1 MIIKALLFDIG
12 GVLYRSLKGGPR
24 LKWERQ
30 LGLSQGQL
38 ADIVFTHPL
47 AQRATIGKATPDEVW
62 QAIGTYFSL
71 STKDLATLRVD
82 FWNDG
87 EWDTE
92 LLDFIRSIK
101 PRIKTGT
108 ISDAWLDARQNVNKY
123 VNSELFDVIVFSAE
137 EGIMKPD
144 PEIYQ
149 RALSRLGVNPW
160 ETAFVDDRLPN
171 ILGAQRL
178 GMHAIQHVKTALTI
192 KEILRLLQLES

>member
-12 GVLYRSLKGGPR
+12 GVLYRSPQGGPR
-24 LKWERQ
+24 RKWERH

-38 ADIVFTHPL
+38 AEIVFTHPL
-47 AQRATIGKATPDEVW
+47 ARRATIGQAAPNDVW
-62 QAIGTYFSL
+62 QAVGKSFCL

-108 ISDAWLDARQNVNKY
+108 ISDAWLDARKNVKKY
-123 VNSELFDVIVFSAE
+123 VNSEIFDVIVFSAE
-137 EGIMKPD
+137 EGVKKPD
-144 PEIYQ
+144 PEIYY
-149 RALSRLGVNPW
+149 RTLSRLDVNPR
-160 ETAFVDDRLPN
+160 EAALVDDRLPN
-171 ILGAQRL
+171 ILGAQQL
-178 GMHAIQHVKTALTI
+178 GMHPIQHAETALTI
-192 KEILRLLQLES
+192 KDIMRLLQIES